1 MTLIDGQPSDEEI
14 AEHEAEDYFM
24 ALTPDGRVVWV
35 CADDAADDAAAL
47 DRIEATLPPSP
58 YVSRTAAPQIAIIAT
73 NTKSNARLSSL
84 SALSASGSSQSLQ
97 VRMLAMMPFFPVDRG
112 A

>member
-1 MTLIDGQPSDEEI
+1 
-14 AEHEAEDYFM
+14 M

-35 CADDAADDAAAL
+35 CADDEADDAAAL
-47 DRIEATLPPSP
+47 DRIEAALSASP
-58 YVSRTAAPQIAIIAT
+58 YVSRNAAPQIAIIAT

>member
-47 DRIEATLPPSP
+47 DRIEPTLPTP
-58 YVSRTAAPQIAIIAT
+58 YVSRNAAPQIAIIAT
-73 NTKSNARLSSL
+73 NTKSNTRLSSL